1 MKQPIDLRLNYPVL
15 PGQDIELKALVN
27 TALEN
32 IEVIAALSPAGGSV
46 VDRQIGADWLS
57 REGYAIDPANVHIGS
72 GGHHSCV
79 VALLAAGLQNKI
91 VVVEEL
97 TYSNFRS
104 IAAMLNVKLIPCAA
118 DNLGMIPSSLE
129 EVCKLNKPDAIYIMP
144 AVNNPTGTVLPAD
157 RRKEIITIARE
168 NNLLIIEDDAYGFLD
183 DSALLNFMHLAPER
197 TFYIYS
203 FSKPLAPF
211 AKMSYL
217 VAPPSFSEKITDASR
232 LTSANQSAVLSWVVN
247 TIITSGRLRALID
260 EKRKIG
266 FERQQKA
273 QLLLKDYDAF
283 GHKNG
288 WHLWVNLP
296 AHIRS
301 SELNERLAAHG
312 VNIVP
317 STAFSA
323 SAKVYEQGI
332 RIALGGEADFGRVI
346 EGIERVK
353 YQIDIF
359 R

>member
-1 MKQPIDLRLNYPVL
+1 MKQSIDLRLNYPVL
-15 PGQDIELKALVN
+15 PGQDAELKAQVKS
-27 TALEN
+27 ALEN
-32 IEVIAALSPAGGSV
+32 VEVIAALSPAGGTFE
-46 VDRQIGADWLS
+46 DRQTGADWLS
-57 REGYAIDPANVHIGS
+57 RAGYAIDPADVHIGA

-79 VALLAAGLQNKI
+79 VALLAAGLQNKT
-91 VVVEEL
+91 VVVEAL

-104 IAAMLNVKLIPCAA
+104 IAAMLNVKLIPCSA
-118 DNLGMIPSSLE
+118 DNLGIVPSSLE
-129 EVCKLNKPDAIYIMP
+129 EVCKTGKADALYIMP

-157 RRKEIITIARE
+157 RRKEIVTIARE

-183 DSALLNFMHLAPER
+183 DSALLNFLHLAPER

-211 AKMSYL
+211 AKVSYL
-217 VAPPSFSEKITDASR
+217 VAPPLFAERVTEALR
-232 LTSANQSAVLSWVVN
+232 LTSAHLSAVLSSVVN
-247 TIITSGRLRALID
+247 TMIRSGRLKEIIN

-273 QLLLKDYDAF
+273 QLLLKDYNVY

-296 AHIRS
+296 EHIRS
-301 SELNERLAAHG
+301 SELNERLAKDG
-312 VNIVP
+312 VSIVP

-323 SAKVYEQGI
+323 SEKVYEQGI
-332 RIALGGEADFGRVI
+332 RIALGGEADFSRVI

-353 YQIDIF
+353 HQIDIF
-359 R
+359 